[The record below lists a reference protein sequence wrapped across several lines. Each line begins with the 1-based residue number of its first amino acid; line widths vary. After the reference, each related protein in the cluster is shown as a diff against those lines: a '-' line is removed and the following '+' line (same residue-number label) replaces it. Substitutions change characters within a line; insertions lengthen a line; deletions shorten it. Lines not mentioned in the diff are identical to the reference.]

1 MSKEI
6 VQAEFLQKIPVEND
20 FSYDGFQV
28 VRGEFFSHLFEP
40 SITFKQDSFYVNSA
54 CIKRLP
60 DVSHI
65 LILVNE
71 EEKKLVIRPC
81 SEDTKDCQ
89 QWKTKSNK
97 PKTMKC
103 RYFFQRIMVMMNWNE
118 NYRYKV
124 LGKII
129 KANGEIIIVFN
140 LASREEYP
148 RKVTE
153 ENKVIN
159 ARRPLFPAEWENQF
173 GLSVEEHSKQ
183 MEIDIVKGFS
193 VIRFTDKPSS
203 LESTENEQSDT
214 DN

>member
-1 MSKEI
+1 MASEI
-6 VQAEFLQKIPVEND
+6 TQAEFLQKIPVDND

-40 SITFKQDSFYVNSA
+40 SITFNQNSFYVNSA
-54 CIKRLP
+54 CIKRLS
-60 DVSHI
+60 DVNHI

-71 EEKKLVIRPC
+71 EQKKLVIRPC

-89 QWKTKSNK
+89 CWKTKSNK
-97 PKTMKC
+97 PKAMKC
-103 RYFFQRIMVMMNWNE
+103 RDFFQRIMVMMNWNE
-118 NYRYKV
+118 HYRYKV

-129 KANGEIIIVFN
+129 KANDEIILVFN

-148 RKVTE
+148 RKITE

-159 ARRPLFPAEWENQF
+159 SRRPLFPSEWENQF

-193 VIRFTDKPSS
+193 VIRFTDKPKN
-203 LESTENEQSDT
+203 TETTDNEQSNT
-214 DN
+214 NN